1 MKEHNLYINSKDNNK
16 ESIANKYALKCLSYS
31 MVVLVL
37 ILILNLIDVFLI
49 NRSVTLICV
58 ASCFVVYC
66 ITMLVTVFG
75 DLSKTWMKYYI
86 LTGEIILITI
96 VATFL
101 TYHAVLACVIPIIS
115 SSMYS
120 SKKVAFYTYFLMVI
134 SVFVSV
140 YAGYHFGICDANMV
154 LLTGEPMSMYLTDNN
169 EFNRTKVNDDLL
181 KTLFLFFALPRSMI
195 LLAFTIIGSNISKIL
210 NLNMDYAREMENI
223 AGLDGMTGLFNKS
236 KYLEMS
242 EVYSQSDIIGTIFWD
257 INNLK
262 IINDSK
268 GHEFGD
274 KLILAVAESIALNTG
289 NNDMSYRIGGD
300 EFIMI
305 IPSANEELL
314 IKKIDSWR
322 KTLDKLQKSVDFE
335 ISVAVGYA
343 YGKGKDFESIIATAD
358 KMMYANKIATK
369 NHSESAIN

>member
-1 MKEHNLYINSKDNNK
+1 
-16 ESIANKYALKCLSYS
+16 
-31 MVVLVL
+31 
-37 ILILNLIDVFLI
+37 
-49 NRSVTLICV
+49 
-58 ASCFVVYC
+58 
-66 ITMLVTVFG
+66 
-75 DLSKTWMKYYI
+75 
-86 LTGEIILITI
+86 
-96 VATFL
+96 
-101 TYHAVLACVIPIIS
+101 
-115 SSMYS
+115 
-120 SKKVAFYTYFLMVI
+120 
-134 SVFVSV
+134 
-140 YAGYHFGICDANMV
+140 
-154 LLTGEPMSMYLTDNN
+154 MSMYLTDNN

-223 AGLDGMTGLFNKS
+223 AGLDGMTGLYNKS

-242 EVYSQSDIIGTIFWD
+242 KAYSQSDIIGTIFWD